1 MWLQHESV
9 LTPFFFIP
17 DPINVTNYV
26 LKKTNIALIG
36 SLEPL
41 EKNDSDHKTKQ
52 KSSTAADWLNQ
63 DLHKPQL
70 HRLLW
75 PIRDQPK
82 RKCDWT
88 NLVHAVQN
96 YDKQR
101 KNYGLNHI
109 LVNYTYLWNK
119 VWIIKWKDKNWSTSW
134 HDKYAAGQ
142 VKEKDLGI
150 KVARLHKIFEWFFV
164 PFGG

>member
-26 LKKTNIALIG
+26 LKMTNIALIG
-36 SLEPL
+36 SLEPF

-63 DLHKPQL
+63 DLHKLQL

-109 LVNYTYLWNK
+109 LVNYLLMNK
-119 VWIIKWKDKNWSTSW
+119 SISYKMERQKLVHFLAWQVCSW
-134 HDKYAAGQ
+134 P
-142 VKEKDLGI
+142 GI
-150 KVARLHKIFEWFFV
+150 RKRFRY
-164 PFGG
+164 